1 MKQIMKHHLL
11 LLSLLLFFMSC
22 KNNAS
27 SDGTFP
33 ETKTI
38 KHTKVFSDNEPI
50 FRGGDMLY
58 FENDNSLIIEIYNDE
73 YNLLKVNL
81 NDNSITKLLPV
92 GNGPGEFVRIGIS
105 QKTSD
110 STFLFQDSNSA
121 QLYEMNIITG
131 ELIKEYDYAGN
142 RFMKIVKM
150 NDYYI
155 GTGVFNEGMF
165 AVSNNNDSVHYV
177 HHYPE
182 DNIDNSKTASKAMAY
197 QGRLL
202 SNETL
207 ERVLFCSIRFPYFE
221 IFQFDNY
228 KVSSVKKSY
237 IGEFDYTISPD
248 ENMVFAAVAK
258 NNREGYVDVDAT
270 FQNIYL
276 LYSGRSV
283 ADPDIETNEQA
294 SLSNRILVY
303 DWDGNPV
310 MQYETDVDLTSICV
324 NESKNIIYAV
334 SFNPDPEIVLF
345 KL

>member
-1 MKQIMKHHLL
+1 
-11 LLSLLLFFMSC
+11 
-22 KNNAS
+22 
-27 SDGTFP
+27 
-33 ETKTI
+33 
-38 KHTKVFSDNEPI
+38 
-50 FRGGDMLY
+50 MLH

>member
-1 MKQIMKHHLL
+1 
-11 LLSLLLFFMSC
+11 
-22 KNNAS
+22 
-27 SDGTFP
+27 
-33 ETKTI
+33 
-38 KHTKVFSDNEPI
+38 
-50 FRGGDMLY
+50 
-58 FENDNSLIIEIYNDE
+58 
-73 YNLLKVNL
+73 
-81 NDNSITKLLPV
+81 
-92 GNGPGEFVRIGIS
+92 
-105 QKTSD
+105 
-110 STFLFQDSNSA
+110 
-121 QLYEMNIITG
+121 
-131 ELIKEYDYAGN
+131 
-142 RFMKIVKM
+142 
-150 NDYYI
+150 
-155 GTGVFNEGMF
+155 
-165 AVSNNNDSVHYV
+165 
-177 HHYPE
+177 
-182 DNIDNSKTASKAMAY
+182 MAY

-221 IFQFDNY
+221 IFQFDQY

-237 IGEFDYTISPD
+237 IGEFDYTVSPD
-248 ENMVFAAVAK
+248 ENMTFAAVAR